1 MPDATNA
8 NQDALTQLRDYYQQ
22 TADQASREQQA
33 LDALHSL
40 LVELS
45 EQSLQLHQRSAD
57 MLEAI
62 NHDLEKV
69 KAQLKRMA
77 VARS

>member
-8 NQDALTQLRDYYQQ
+8 TQSALTQMRDYYQR
-22 TADQASREQQA
+22 TADEVRREQEA

-45 EQSLQLHQRSAD
+45 EQSLQLHQRSAA

-62 NHDLEKV
+62 NQDLQKV
-69 KAQLKRMA
+69 KTQLKRMA
-77 VARS
+77 VARA